1 MKLKKIL
8 LGALLLTF
16 LCSCVSG
23 KAVHAMESKKV
34 VLNTLPKSA
43 AEIKPASSPQQTAA
57 YAIASLVRY
66 TEDAEAGIAMLDVLR
81 GPRPL
86 NNFNKQFLRDQLRG
100 KEYTARSY
108 FDGANPDNN
117 YTPSTPYTL
126 TVSENP
132 YSYQNE
138 GYARLL
144 LKSGGA
150 DNPRLNLQRAS
161 GICGSMKDC
170 WRGSGFRQK
179 TIRGNKKVIRLWE
192 IPKNETTRVVA
203 HGCNPVSLK
212 KVKKVSHLFPCN
224 YNCIVI

>member
-150 DNPRLNLQRAS
+150 DNPRFITLRLKPS
-161 GICGSMKDC
+161 T
-170 WRGSGFRQK
+170 GFRQK

>member
-86 NNFNKQFLRDQLRG
+86 NNFNKQFCG
-100 KEYTARSY
+100 ARSIRQ
-108 FDGANPDNN
+108 DLI
-117 YTPSTPYTL
+117 L
-126 TVSENP
+126 TGLIP
-132 YSYQNE
+132 IIIT
-138 GYARLL
+138 RR
-144 LKSGGA
+144 
-150 DNPRLNLQRAS
+150 PRR
-161 GICGSMKDC
+161 
-170 WRGSGFRQK
+170 
-179 TIRGNKKVIRLWE
+179 IR
-192 IPKNETTRVVA
+192 
-203 HGCNPVSLK
+203 
-212 KVKKVSHLFPCN
+212 
-224 YNCIVI
+224 

>member
-23 KAVHAMESKKV
+23 KAVH
-34 VLNTLPKSA
+34 NTLPKSA

-126 TVSENP
+126 TVSE
-132 YSYQNE
+132 Q
-138 GYARLL
+138 
-144 LKSGGA
+144 
-150 DNPRLNLQRAS
+150 
-161 GICGSMKDC
+161 
-170 WRGSGFRQK
+170 
-179 TIRGNKKVIRLWE
+179 
-192 IPKNETTRVVA
+192 TTRVLLRF
-203 HGCNPVSLK
+203 G
-212 KVKKVSHLFPCN
+212 
-224 YNCIVI
+224 

>member
-34 VLNTLPKSA
+34 VLLLPMPLRRWYGIRKMRKPALLCWTCCGGRVPWTISINSSFGTSCGARSIRQGLILTGLIPIIITRRPRRIRWLFPKIPILTRMKAMPVCCWRA
-43 AEIKPASSPQQTAA
+43 AERTTRV
-57 YAIASLVRY
+57 SLRF
-66 TEDAEAGIAMLDVLR
+66 GW
-81 GPRPL
+81 
-86 NNFNKQFLRDQLRG
+86 
-100 KEYTARSY
+100 
-108 FDGANPDNN
+108 
-117 YTPSTPYTL
+117 
-126 TVSENP
+126 
-132 YSYQNE
+132 
-138 GYARLL
+138 
-144 LKSGGA
+144 
-150 DNPRLNLQRAS
+150 NLQQAS

>member
-1 MKLKKIL
+1 MCPERRFI
-8 LGALLLTF
+8 
-16 LCSCVSG
+16 
-23 KAVHAMESKKV
+23 

-150 DNPRLNLQRAS
+150 DNPRFITLRLKPS
-161 GICGSMKDC
+161 TGE
-170 WRGSGFRQK
+170 WY
-179 TIRGNKKVIRLWE
+179 LWE
-192 IPKNETTRVVA
+192 YEGLLAGIRIPAKDD
-203 HGCNPVSLK
+203 PWK
-212 KVKKVSHLFPCN
+212 
-224 YNCIVI
+224 